1 MSTEDTEK
9 SIKERTK
16 FNKVG
21 KQISKSEH
29 QATHNVLNTPKRKQA
44 EVNKPYQ
51 GFTTSIVTPQQS
63 KSTQKQEPS
72 RPHQGYASS
81 IETPAPQ
88 TKPISTKPPQVVAKN
103 LNVASKN
110 PVTAI
115 AQKLINKFTT
125 GNKPMHKTKQSPTP
139 SASPTNKSTGK
150 GQGNSR

>member
-9 SIKERTK
+9 SIKETTK

-21 KQISKSEH
+21 KQISESEH

-72 RPHQGYASS
+72 RPHQGLCKLYTGSS
-81 IETPAPQ
+81 NT
-88 TKPISTKPPQVVAKN
+88 STSRCK
-103 LNVASKN
+103 
-110 PVTAI
+110 
-115 AQKLINKFTT
+115 KLKCC
-125 GNKPMHKTKQSPTP
+125 
-139 SASPTNKSTGK
+139 
-150 GQGNSR
+150 

>member
-21 KQISKSEH
+21 KQISESEH

-51 GFTTSIVTPQQS
+51 DFTPFSESNP
-63 KSTQKQEPS
+63 KQELKRS
-72 RPHQGYASS
+72 HQGYASS
-81 IETPAPQ
+81 IETPAPK

-139 SASPTNKSTGK
+139 SANPTNKSTGK
-150 GQGNSR
+150 GQGNIR

>member
-1 MSTEDTEK
+1 MSVEDK
-9 SIKERTK
+9 VK

-21 KQISKSEH
+21 KQINESEH
-29 QATHNVLNTPKRKQA
+29 KATYNVLNTPKRKQA
-44 EVNKPYQ
+44 EVTKPYQ
-51 GFTTSIVTPQQS
+51 GSTPFS
-63 KSTQKQEPS
+63 ESSPKQEPS
-72 RPHQGYASS
+72 RSRQGYASS
-81 IETPAPQ
+81 IETPEVPAPQ

-115 AQKLINKFTT
+115 TQKLINKFTT
-125 GNKPMHKTKQSPTP
+125 GNQPIHKTRQSPTP

>member
-9 SIKERTK
+9 SIKEKTK

-21 KQISKSEH
+21 KQISESEH
-29 QATHNVLNTPKRKQA
+29 QATRNVLNTPKRKQA

-88 TKPISTKPPQVVAKN
+88 TPPQVVAKN

-125 GNKPMHKTKQSPTP
+125 GNKPMHKTKQSPIP

>member
-1 MSTEDTEK
+1 M
-9 SIKERTK
+9 
-16 FNKVG
+16 
-21 KQISKSEH
+21 
-29 QATHNVLNTPKRKQA
+29 NTPKRKQA

-51 GFTTSIVTPQQS
+51 GFTTFSESSP
-63 KSTQKQEPS
+63 KQGANKT
-72 RPHQGYASS
+72 HQGYTSS

-88 TKPISTKPPQVVAKN
+88 TKPISTKPPQIVTKN

-139 SASPTNKSTGK
+139 SASPINKSTGK
-150 GQGNSR
+150 GQGNIR